1 MGISR
6 YAFTPKILNRSRLAS
21 SMASTRIYNGV
32 VNGAIPYSTS
42 VIKESIRLDHVA
54 ASVYGSSDMWW
65 VIAAASGIGWGLQL
79 GPGTILRIP
88 KSISQVMMYLR

>member
-6 YAFTPKILNRSRLAS
+6 YAFTPRILNRSTLATS
-21 SMASTRIYNGV
+21 SASTRIYNGV
-32 VNGAIPYSTS
+32 LDGSIPFSPS
-42 VIKESIRLDHVA
+42 VIKESVRLDHVA
-54 ASVYGSSDMWW
+54 ANTYGSADLWW

-79 GPGTILRIP
+79 APGTILRIP